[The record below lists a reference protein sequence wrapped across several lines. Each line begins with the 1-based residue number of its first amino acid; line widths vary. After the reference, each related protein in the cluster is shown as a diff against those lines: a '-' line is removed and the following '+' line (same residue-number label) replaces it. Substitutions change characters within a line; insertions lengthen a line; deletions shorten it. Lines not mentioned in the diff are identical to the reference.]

1 MRAHVI
7 TGGLLIAL
15 IAVGRPGL
23 VAAPGFHPAK
33 YRDGALPALPP
44 PTVVGGGEVMIELDV
59 TSAGAVRGAKAL
71 RTTPP
76 YTAALIDAT
85 KTWRFTPAEVENE
98 NPTPAP
104 GEPKWKAVDSTV
116 LVAALFRAPAL
127 LGPTLGDVPRDI
139 GAESD
144 TTPYP
149 YSTTMPL
156 FPPRAR
162 DAGIVMIETTIDVRG
177 ELTNNRVI
185 RSSPSFDEA
194 ALTALRQWRFR
205 PARILGSTT
214 PTLAYVILGFR
225 QPRIGEQLPLGPS
238 TPPVPT
244 PR

>member
-1 MRAHVI
+1 MRAHLI
-7 TGGLLIAL
+7 TGVLLLASV
-15 IAVGRPGL
+15 AVGRAGL

-33 YRDGALPALPP
+33 YRDGVLPPLPP
-44 PTVVGGGEVMIELDV
+44 PTVVGGGEVIVELDV

-76 YTAALIDAT
+76 FTAALIDAT

-104 GEPKWKAVDSTV
+104 GEPKWKAIDSTV
-116 LVAALFRAPAL
+116 LVAAVFRAPAL

-139 GAESD
+139 GTESD
-144 TTPYP
+144 TTPFP
-149 YSTTMPL
+149 FSTTTPQ

-162 DAGIVMIETTIDVRG
+162 DGGIVMIETTIDMRG
-177 ELTNNRVI
+177 EPTNNRVL

-214 PTLAYVILGFR
+214 PTLAYVILGFA
-225 QPRIGEQLPLGPS
+225 QPRIGAQQPL
-238 TPPVPT
+238 TPQPAS
-244 PR
+244 R

>member
-7 TGGLLIAL
+7 SGVLLLALSAGGRHA
-15 IAVGRPGL
+15 AL
-23 VAAPGFHPAK
+23 VAAPAFHPAK
-33 YRDGALPALPP
+33 LRDGGLPPLPP

-59 TSAGAVRGAKAL
+59 TSAGVVRSARTL

-104 GEPKWKAVDSTV
+104 GEPRWKAVDSTV
-116 LVAALFRAPAL
+116 LVAAVIRAPAL
-127 LGPTLGDVPRDI
+127 IGPSLGETPRDV
-139 GAESD
+139 GSESD
-144 TTPYP
+144 TTPFP
-149 YSTTMPL
+149 FSTTTPL
-156 FPPRAR
+156 FPPLAR

-177 ELTNNRVI
+177 DPTLNRVV
-185 RSSPSFDEA
+185 RSSASFDEA
-194 ALTALRQWRFR
+194 ALTALRVWRFR

-214 PTLAYVILGFR
+214 PTLAYVIVGFR
-225 QPRIGEQLPLGPS
+225 QPALGA
-238 TPPVPT
+238 VPAGAPA